1 MAFMGMVPLGSLL
14 SGLMARLVGAP
25 LTVVL
30 TGLWCMAGSFLFFR
44 QLKPLRR
51 QMHPVYVKK
60 GIISEASVE
69 LPNAPAFT
77 R

>member
-30 TGLWCMAGSFLFFR
+30 TGLWCMAGSFFFFR
-44 QLKPLRR
+44 QLKALRR
-51 QMHPVYVKK
+51 QMRPIYLKK